1 MRMTVM
7 MIAVTRR
14 GTAHEIAWGM
24 LLLVLC
30 LVGIES
36 YGGLMEWRFRLRA
49 VPTEAVVDHATVT
62 PEWTV
67 AFQWNGE
74 LHTAHTYRL
83 SGSPLAGDRIEI
95 LVDPDDPS
103 IVTSPDM
110 TLDDWSDLPGFI
122 AACVT
127 AVLIAV
133 LILWWIRLPGDS
145 PRAPRLLRP
154 RGAPNRRPRSGG
166 SRPVR
171 RRNNRRRR

>member
-1 MRMTVM
+1 MRMTVI
-7 MIAVTRR
+7 MISVTRR
-14 GTAHEIAWGM
+14 STAHEIAWGL

-49 VPTEAVVDHATVT
+49 VPTEAIVDHATAA
-62 PEWTV
+62 PEWVV

-74 LHTAHTYRL
+74 PQLVPTDRL
-83 SGSPLAGDRIEI
+83 SGSPLAGDRIKI
-95 LVDPDDPS
+95 LVDPDDPT

-122 AACVT
+122 AVCVMT
-127 AVLIAV
+127 VLIAV
-133 LILWWIRLPGDS
+133 LILWWVRLPGDS
-145 PRAPRLLRP
+145 QPAPKILRP
-154 RGAPNRRPRSGG
+154 RSSPNRRPRSGG

-171 RRNNRRRR
+171 RRN